1 MISTQDMPRFFRVLL
16 GPAFVALASACSSGP
31 PVDPKSYVDEIAT
44 ARTAKDNDFR
54 TASNSPVPE
63 NRRAALLPLAY
74 FPIDPEYKAGAVLKP
89 SNDTTV
95 IDMPTSTGG
104 QAKMRR
110 VGTLEFSIKGHALT
124 LTAFREVGATTDR
137 LFVPFT
143 DLTTGTE
150 TYAAGRFLELDP
162 QTTGIYEIDFNRAFI
177 PYCYY
182 SPTYE
187 CPYPPAEN
195 RLQIPVRAGERLR
208 KEAGKS

>member
-1 MISTQDMPRFFRVLL
+1 VVKSVSALPALVAIVL
-16 GPAFVALASACSSGP
+16 AAACSHKP
-31 PVDPKSYVDEIAT
+31 PGDPKTYLDEIASDR
-44 ARTAKDNDFR
+44 AAKDNEFR
-54 TASNSPVPE
+54 TASNSPIPE

-74 FPIDPEYKAGAVLKP
+74 FPIDPDYKTGAQLKP

-95 IDMPTSTGG
+95 MQMPTSTGG
-104 QAKMRR
+104 QAQMRR
-110 VGTLEFSIKGHALT
+110 VGTLEFNVKGRALT

-150 TYAAGRFLELDP
+150 TYAGGRFLELDP
-162 QTTGIYEIDFNRAFI
+162 QATGIYEIDFNRAFI

-187 CPYPPAEN
+187 CPYPPPEN
-195 RLQIPVRAGERLR
+195 RLQMPIRAGERLR
-208 KEAGKS
+208 KG